1 MSIIRFVAHVPSLEQ
16 LIAWNDASFNS
27 LHQPGF
33 PREITMM
40 PTVAELLARKQR
52 LLERLQEDPRLNEQ
66 DEIERSL
73 ARINALL
80 NRIDRPQIEARA
92 MRH

>member
-1 MSIIRFVAHVPSLEQ
+1 
-16 LIAWNDASFNS
+16 
-27 LHQPGF
+27 
-33 PREITMM
+33 MM

-80 NRIDRPQIEARA
+80 NRIDRPQNEARA
-92 MRH
+92 TRH